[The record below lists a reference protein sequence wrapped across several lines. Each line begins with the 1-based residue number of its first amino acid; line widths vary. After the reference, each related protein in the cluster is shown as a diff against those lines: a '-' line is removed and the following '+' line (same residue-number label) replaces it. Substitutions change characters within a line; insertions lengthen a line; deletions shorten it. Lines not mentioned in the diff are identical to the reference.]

1 MNPIVFLVSTLL
13 CFSAMIMADNDINKK
28 LVKGEKPKTWDIIV
42 KYTCLLGVICALLSA
57 HIWST

>member
-1 MNPIVFLVSTLL
+1 MTPIVHLISALI

-42 KYTCLLGVICALLSA
+42 KYTCLLGVICNLLSA
-57 HIWST
+57 HIYNT

>member
-1 MNPIVFLVSTLL
+1 MNPIVCLVSALI
-13 CFSAMIMADNDINKK
+13 CFSAMFMADNDINKK

>member
-1 MNPIVFLVSTLL
+1 MNPIVLLVSALI

-28 LVKGEKPKTWDIIV
+28 LVRGEKPKTWDIIV
-42 KYTCLLGVICALLSA
+42 KYTCLLGVICNLLSA

>member
-1 MNPIVFLVSTLL
+1 MNPIVFLVSALI

-42 KYTCLLGVICALLSA
+42 KYTCLLGVI
-57 HIWST
+57 

>member
-1 MNPIVFLVSTLL
+1 MNPIVFLVSALI

-42 KYTCLLGVICALLSA
+42 KYTCFLGVICNLLSA